1 MFPILYIRIRLM
13 VTNDHGLHV
22 VYVYFKTK
30 TTKVIH
36 DYEYVFYCLAKY
48 AFDLVRS
55 DFLGNFFCHL
65 EE

>member
-1 MFPILYIRIRLM
+1 M